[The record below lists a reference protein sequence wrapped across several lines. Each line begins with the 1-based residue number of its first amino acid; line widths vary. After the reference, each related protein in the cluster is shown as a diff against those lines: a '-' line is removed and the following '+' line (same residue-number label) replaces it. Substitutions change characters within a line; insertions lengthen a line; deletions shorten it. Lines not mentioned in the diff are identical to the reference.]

1 MTKFAKRILPAVL
14 IGTLLIVAGP
24 KALATTGPTTH
35 WVATSGTTVGT
46 GTSCSNPGYVGTDQ
60 TPITAALSSA
70 EAGDT
75 VRVCS
80 GRYLFTGTA
89 FDGSLPIGVTLAG
102 SGSDGTIFDGND
114 LYYLLFIES
123 TEQFTLRDLTLMR
136 GRDWY
141 GAAMAIWNSSVTVVD
156 VNFEDNHTDVRGGAA
171 IHLENASELTVI
183 RSAFV
188 GNTSATSGGGIDVH
202 ADGTPTTLFIID
214 SVFTRNTAQ
223 TTGGAIHTSSS
234 TLLTV
239 RNSQF
244 RDNSAESAGA
254 ISSSGPNDS
263 IIASAF
269 FSNQALLGD
278 GGAVLASNY
287 LRVSASAF
295 TANQA
300 IRGGA
305 IWAADTFI
313 QRSQFVQNA
322 SVDRG
327 GGIFLSGGTLDM
339 LQQLRGNRFSRN
351 RSGAGGALSV
361 ELCERFRR
369 SQFTAVMRSNRFHAN
384 RATEQRGTGDVQML
398 QVDCET

>member
-1 MTKFAKRILPAVL
+1 MIRLSKPILSAVL
-14 IGTLLIVAGP
+14 MGSLLIVAGP
-24 KALATTGPTTH
+24 KALATAGPTTH
-35 WVATSGTTVGT
+35 WVATSGTTIGT

-60 TPITAALSSA
+60 APITAALSA
-70 EAGDT
+70 AGVGDT

-80 GRYLFTGTA
+80 GRYLYTGNG
-89 FDGSLPIGVTLAG
+89 FENSLPSGVSLV
-102 SGSDGTIFDGND
+102 GSDKGDTILDGNN
-114 LYYLLFIES
+114 LYFLLYIYD
-123 TEQFTLRDLTLMR
+123 TEQFTLKNLTLTR

-141 GAAMAIWNSSVTVVD
+141 AAAIGFWNARVAIVD
-156 VNFEDNHTDVRGGAA
+156 SNFEDNHTHTAGGAA

-188 GNTSATSGGGIDVH
+188 GNTSATSGAGIDVH
-202 ADGTPTTLFIID
+202 ADGTPTTLSIID

-234 TLLTV
+234 TVLTV

-322 SVDRG
+322 SVERG

-339 LQQLRGNRFSRN
+339 LQRLRGNRFSRN

-361 ELCERFRR
+361 ELCERFSRR
-369 SQFTAVMRSNRFHAN
+369 QFTAVMRSNRFHAN

-398 QVDCET
+398 QDDCET